1 MTKKNLIT
9 DFKALKG
16 MISYSDP
23 KPESGKS
30 SPKVKQKK
38 PGKSDEVIERPNETV
53 LEVGQKVVLM
63 DADLRGKIIS
73 LGKTVGIELEDGLH
87 IKVAYGEFA
96 VTSDSELTA
105 LKQTSVKSKEK
116 NPKKKQITQSSN
128 SLTVDLHIEA
138 IPGGN
143 NIPEGQQLQFQM
155 EIFRRI
161 INENLHRKGMKINF
175 IHGIGDGT
183 LKSAIRKEL
192 DEVLA
197 LRCSY
202 TVGDPAVTIV
212 IIR

>member
-1 MTKKNLIT
+1 MAKKDLIT

-16 MISYSDP
+16 MISYSEP
-23 KPESGKS
+23 KPE
-30 SPKVKQKK
+30 KQKSQKTKVVKSEIETEK
-38 PGKSDEVIERPNETV
+38 PSGTILK
-53 LEVGQKVVLM
+53 VGQSVVLM

-96 VTSDSELTA
+96 VTSDSELSA
-105 LKQTSVKSKEK
+105 LKQASVKSKEK
-116 NPKKKQITQSSN
+116 TPKRRHPAASSN
-128 SLTVDLHIEA
+128 MLSVDLHIDA

-143 NIPEGQQLQFQM
+143 SIPKGQQLQFQL
-155 EIFRRI
+155 ETFRRV
-161 INENLHRKGMKINF
+161 INENLHRRGLNISF

-183 LKSAIRKEL
+183 LKAAIRKEL

-202 TVGDPAVTIV
+202 TVGDPAVTLV
-212 IIR
+212 TIR

>member
-1 MTKKNLIT
+1 MAKKDLIT

-16 MISYSDP
+16 MISYSEP
-23 KPESGKS
+23 KPEQPKS
-30 SPKVKQKK
+30 QKPKVV
-38 PGKSDEVIERPNETV
+38 KSEIETEKSTGTI
-53 LEVGQKVVLM
+53 LKVGQSVVLM

-96 VTSDSELTA
+96 VTSDSELSA
-105 LKQTSVKSKEK
+105 LKQSSVKSKEK
-116 NPKKKQITQSSN
+116 TPKRRQPAASSN
-128 SLTVDLHIEA
+128 MLSVDLHIDA

-143 NIPEGQQLQFQM
+143 SIPKGQQLQFQL
-155 EIFRRI
+155 ETFRRVL
-161 INENLHRKGMKINF
+161 NENLHRRGMKISF

-183 LKSAIRKEL
+183 LKAAIRKEL

-202 TVGDPAVTIV
+202 TVGDPAVTLV
-212 IIR
+212 TIR

>member
-1 MTKKNLIT
+1 
-9 DFKALKG
+9 

-23 KPESGKS
+23 KTESRKS
-30 SPKVKQKK
+30 FPKIQK
-38 PGKSDEVIERPNETV
+38 PLKSDKESEKPSEVV
-53 LEVGQKVVLM
+53 LKVGQKVVLM

-73 LGKTVGIELEDGLH
+73 LGKTVGIELEDGLC

-96 VTSDSELTA
+96 VTSESELKA
-105 LKQTSVKSKEK
+105 LKLTSVKSKEK
-116 NPKKKQITQSSN
+116 THKKKHALLSSN
-128 SLTVDLHIEA
+128 TLSIDLHIEA

-143 NIPEGQQLQFQM
+143 NIPKGQQLQFQM
-155 EIFRRI
+155 ETFRRV
-161 INENLHRKGMKINF
+161 INENLHRRGIRINF

-183 LKSAIRKEL
+183 LKAAIRKEL

-212 IIR
+212 TIR

>member
-1 MTKKNLIT
+1 MAKNDLIT
-9 DFKALKG
+9 DFRALKG

-23 KPESGKS
+23 KTESRKS
-30 SPKVKQKK
+30 FPKIQK
-38 PGKSDEVIERPNETV
+38 PLKSDKESEKPSEVV
-53 LEVGQKVVLM
+53 LKVGQKVVLM

-73 LGKTVGIELEDGLH
+73 LGKTVGIELEDGLC

-96 VTSDSELTA
+96 VTSESELKA
-105 LKQTSVKSKEK
+105 LKLTSVKSKEK
-116 NPKKKQITQSSN
+116 THKKKHALLSSN
-128 SLTVDLHIEA
+128 TLSIDLHIEA

-143 NIPEGQQLQFQM
+143 NIPKGQQLQFQM
-155 EIFRRI
+155 ETFRRV
-161 INENLHRKGMKINF
+161 INENLHRRGIRINF

-183 LKSAIRKEL
+183 LKAAIRKEL

-212 IIR
+212 TIR

>member
-1 MTKKNLIT
+1 MAKKDLIT

-16 MISYSDP
+16 MISYSEP
-23 KPESGKS
+23 KPEQPKS
-30 SPKVKQKK
+30 QKPKAVKSEIETE
-38 PGKSDEVIERPNETV
+38 KSTETI
-53 LEVGQKVVLM
+53 LKVGQSVVLM

-96 VTSDSELTA
+96 VTSDSELSA
-105 LKQTSVKSKEK
+105 LKQASVKSKEK
-116 NPKKKQITQSSN
+116 TPKRRQPAASSN
-128 SLTVDLHIEA
+128 MLSVDLHIDA

-143 NIPEGQQLQFQM
+143 SIPKGQQLQFQL
-155 EIFRRI
+155 ETFRRVL
-161 INENLHRKGMKINF
+161 NENLHRRGMKISF

-183 LKSAIRKEL
+183 LKAAIRKEL

-202 TVGDPAVTIV
+202 TVGDPAVTLV
-212 IIR
+212 TIR

>member
-1 MTKKNLIT
+1 MAKKDLIT

-16 MISYSDP
+16 MISYSEP
-23 KPESGKS
+23 KPEQPKS
-30 SPKVKQKK
+30 QKPEVVKSEIETE
-38 PGKSDEVIERPNETV
+38 KSTGTI
-53 LEVGQKVVLM
+53 LKVGQSVVLM

-96 VTSDSELTA
+96 VTSDSELSA
-105 LKQTSVKSKEK
+105 LKQASVKSKEK
-116 NPKKKQITQSSN
+116 TPKRSQPAASSN
-128 SLTVDLHIEA
+128 MLSVDLHIDA

-143 NIPEGQQLQFQM
+143 SIPKGQQLQFQL
-155 EIFRRI
+155 ETFRRVL
-161 INENLHRKGMKINF
+161 NENLHRRGMKISF

-183 LKSAIRKEL
+183 LKAAIRKEL

-202 TVGDPAVTIV
+202 TVGDPAVTLV
-212 IIR
+212 TIR

>member
-1 MTKKNLIT
+1 MAKKDLIT

-16 MISYSDP
+16 MISYSEP
-23 KPESGKS
+23 KPEKPKS
-30 SPKVKQKK
+30 QKPKEK
-38 PGKSDEVIERPNETV
+38 PTGTILK
-53 LEVGQKVVLM
+53 VGQSVVLM

-96 VTSDSELTA
+96 VTSESEVSA

-116 NPKKKQITQSSN
+116 TPKRKQASQSSN
-128 SLTVDLHIEA
+128 TLSVDLHIEA
-138 IPGGN
+138 IPGGR
-143 NIPEGQQLQFQM
+143 NIPEGQQLQFQL
-155 EIFRRI
+155 ETFRRV
-161 INENLHRKGMKINF
+161 INGNLHRRGMKISF

-183 LKSAIRKEL
+183 LKAAIRKEL

-202 TVGDPAVTIV
+202 TVGDPAVTV
-212 IIR
+212 VTIR

>member
-1 MTKKNLIT
+1 MAKKDLIT

-16 MISYSDP
+16 MISYSEP
-23 KPESGKS
+23 KPEQPKS
-30 SPKVKQKK
+30 QKSKVV
-38 PGKSDEVIERPNETV
+38 KSEIETEKSTGTI
-53 LEVGQKVVLM
+53 LKVGQSVVLM

-96 VTSDSELTA
+96 VTSDSELSA
-105 LKQTSVKSKEK
+105 LKQASVKSKEK
-116 NPKKKQITQSSN
+116 TPKRRQPAASSN
-128 SLTVDLHIEA
+128 MLSVDLHIDA

-143 NIPEGQQLQFQM
+143 SIPKGQQLQFQL
-155 EIFRRI
+155 ETFRRVL
-161 INENLHRKGMKINF
+161 NENLHRRGMKISF

-183 LKSAIRKEL
+183 LKAAIRKEL

-212 IIR
+212 TIR